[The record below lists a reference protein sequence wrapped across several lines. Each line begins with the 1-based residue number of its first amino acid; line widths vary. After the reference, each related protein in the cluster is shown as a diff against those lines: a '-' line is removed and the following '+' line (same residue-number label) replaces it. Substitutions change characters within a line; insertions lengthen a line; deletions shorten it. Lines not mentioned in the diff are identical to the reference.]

1 MKPSPQR
8 KGKGASRTPP
18 PTPYIVIGT
27 NVVGA
32 VYATATV
39 GDKRLPPATI
49 APVWSPEHANVWHK
63 FRANINKKRVFIK
76 RSGTEFLFCPR
87 LNKKIDMTYYI

>member
-49 APVWSPEHANVWHK
+49 APRVVARTRERMAQISCKHQQKKSVYKTIGDRIFVLSPIE
-63 FRANINKKRVFIK
+63 
-76 RSGTEFLFCPR
+76 
-87 LNKKIDMTYYI
+87 

>member
-1 MKPSPQR
+1 MKPSPLRGRQR
-8 KGKGASRTPP
+8 GDQGRTP
-18 PTPYIVIGT
+18 PTPYIVFGT

-63 FRANINKKRVFIK
+63 FRANINKKRVFYKTIGD
-76 RSGTEFLFCPR
+76 RIFVLSPIE
-87 LNKKIDMTYYI
+87 